1 MTNRS
6 GLARAAG
13 VVGISVAALAGTLA
27 FGGGTASAD
36 TGYRPLEAGDL
47 PASST
52 PWTAG
57 ALTAGAGD
65 PLFCLEDV
73 VSDRGTVRRD
83 FRTELDTSA
92 TQLII
97 ERNSAAAARRT
108 VNSLRA
114 AIEDCADGF
123 ERQHPD
129 NTADWVDYG
138 GVAAGDGGHVYGI
151 DSSHEGYTQDV
162 HLFGVGREGD
172 VVTVVVWGQ
181 LGRLDS
187 APVEEFRDTT
197 GTAVERLG

>member
-6 GLARAAG
+6 GLARAACA
-13 VVGISVAALAGTLA
+13 VVISGAALAGTLV
-27 FGGGTASAD
+27 FGGGTANAD
-36 TGYRPLEAGDL
+36 GGYRPLEAGDL

-73 VSDRGTVRRD
+73 VPDRGTVRRD

-92 TQLII
+92 TQLIV

-114 AIEDCADGF
+114 AIENCADRF
-123 ERQHPD
+123 ERQYPG

-151 DSSHEGYTQDV
+151 DSSIEGLTRDV
-162 HLFGVGREGD
+162 HLFGVGRDGD

-181 LGRLDS
+181 MGRLDT
-187 APVEEFRDTT
+187 APVEAFRDTT